1 MDSLLKQELKTLRQ
15 IKKAWLAKDI
25 KEAVMLTEKL
35 KNEQAKQRIY
45 YGLSA
50 IVDATIYLD
59 SLLKPIVCA
68 IP

>member
-1 MDSLLKQELKTLRQ
+1 MDDLLKEDLKTLRH

-35 KNEQAKQRIY
+35 NNEEAKQRIY

-59 SLLKPIVCA
+59 SLLEPIVCA
-68 IP
+68 VP